1 VKDFFMDVDFR
12 FMQRAVE
19 LARKGQ
25 GFVEPNPMVG
35 CVLVKDG
42 KIIGEGWHQRFG
54 SAHAEIEA
62 INSVE
67 KNNAENNNA
76 EDKTSSVAGADCY
89 VTLEPCSHFGK
100 TPPCVHKLVKSGIK
114 RVIAAMKDPNPAVN
128 GRGFSVLREAG
139 IEVIENVLEKEVRLL
154 NAPYLT
160 RLEKQ
165 RPWFIAKWAMTAD
178 GRIAAR
184 TGSNKYG
191 SNRCGSGWISNDE
204 SRRLV
209 HILRSRTD
217 AILAGSGTVRSDD
230 CRLTVRLT
238 EEEQQDETIPK
249 RIPLRIVLNSGADI
263 PPESNIVQTA
273 RDVPVLFVVSDN
285 APKKKVEVL
294 EKSGCRIF
302 RLAQQNVIAQD
313 LTPLFQYLVKKGI
326 TNVLVEGGSKVFGNF
341 FDRQLI
347 DEAHIFIAPKII
359 GGESAIPPVGGN
371 GLDLMKSA
379 AKIISPKYLILG
391 DDIYLNGQIQY

>member
-1 VKDFFMDVDFR
+1 MDVDFR

-19 LARKGQ
+19 LARNGQ

-42 KIIGEGWHQRFG
+42 KIIGEGWHQYFG

-62 INSVE
+62 INSAE
-67 KNNAENNNA
+67 SKNF
-76 EDKTSSVAGADCY
+76 SVAGADCY

-139 IEVIENVLEKEVRLL
+139 IDVIENVLEKEVRLL

-184 TGSNKYG
+184 TGSSKYG
-191 SNRCGSGWISNDE
+191 GGWISNED

-217 AILAGSGTVRSDD
+217 AILAGSGTVRNDD

-238 EEEQQDETIPK
+238 EKEQKDEAIPK
-249 RIPLRIVLNSGADI
+249 RIPLRIILNSGADI

-273 RDVPVLFVVSDN
+273 RDVPALIVVSDN
-285 APKKKVEVL
+285 APEEKVEVL

-302 RLAQQNVIAQD
+302 RLAQQNVIQQD
-313 LTPLFQYLVKKGI
+313 LTPLFQYLVKKGT
-326 TNVLVEGGSKVFGNF
+326 TNVIVEGGSKVFGTF

-347 DEAHIFIAPKII
+347 DEVHIFIAPKII

-379 AKIISPKYLILG
+379 AKIISPKYLTLG
-391 DDIYLNGQIQY
+391 DDIYINGQIQY